1 MRRSVPLPPFFFV
14 IAALFLGCSTTIAGG
29 AGGDEVDGAVLQQ
42 PDGAP
47 TLRADAT
54 PQALPCVEGDQQVE
68 NPDDGTCY
76 MLFHG
81 LLNRQDAQAQCI
93 GVGAS
98 LVAIETQAEQT
109 IVGNLAGGFPPDQP
123 DLWLGATDLA
133 TENTFLWADGSPVV
147 FDNWRDGEPN
157 DNGPGDAGED
167 CSVIEGDNPA
177 REWDDRQCVATF
189 PSICERPAP

>member
-1 MRRSVPLPPFFFV
+1 MRRSIPLPPLFLV
-14 IAALFLGCSTTIAGG
+14 IAACSFGCSTTIAGG
-29 AGGDEVDGAVLQQ
+29 TGGDEVDADVLPR

-47 TLRADAT
+47 TLLADAT

-68 NPDDGTCY
+68 SPDDGTCY
-76 MLFHG
+76 MLFNG
-81 LLNRQDAQAQCI
+81 LLSWQDAQAQCI
-93 GVGAS
+93 TVGAN
-98 LVAIETQAEQT
+98 LVAIETEAEQT
-109 IVGNLAGGFPPDQP
+109 IVGTLAGSFPADQP
-123 DLWLGATDLA
+123 DLWLGASDLA
-133 TENTFLWADGSPVV
+133 TENSFIWADGSPVV

-189 PSICERPAP
+189 PSICERKAR

>member
-1 MRRSVPLPPFFFV
+1 MRPSAPLPPLLLAM
-14 IAALFLGCSTTIAGG
+14 AALSLGCSTTIQGG
-29 AGGDEVDGAVLQQ
+29 QGGDEADAEPLEL

-47 TLRADAT
+47 TLLSDAA
-54 PQALPCVEGDQQVE
+54 PQAVPCVEGDQRVE

-76 MLFHG
+76 MLFNG

-93 GVGAS
+93 GVGAN
-98 LVAIETQAEQT
+98 LVAIETLAEQT
-109 IVGNLAGGFPPDQP
+109 IVGNLAAGFPAGQP
-123 DLWLGATDLA
+123 DLWLGASDVV
-133 TENTFLWADGSPVV
+133 TENSFLWADGSPVV

-177 REWDDRQCVATF
+177 KEWDDRTCLATF
-189 PSICERPAP
+189 PSICERAP